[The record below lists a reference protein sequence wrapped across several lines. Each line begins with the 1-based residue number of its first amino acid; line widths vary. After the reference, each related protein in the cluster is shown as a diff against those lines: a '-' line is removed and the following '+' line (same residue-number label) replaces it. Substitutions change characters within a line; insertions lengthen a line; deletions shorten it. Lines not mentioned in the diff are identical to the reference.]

1 MNNMNK
7 LLTEAI
13 GTFFLVFIICLVVA
27 SGTPMAPLFIGL
39 GLMVMVF
46 MGGHVS
52 GAHYNPAVTL
62 AVLMRGK
69 IKAPEAIQYMVV
81 QVIAALAAAFLAS
94 FISNKTIP
102 ITYNKE
108 LGLTSALLVEAIF
121 TFALALVVLN
131 VATAKSSANN
141 SYYGLA
147 IGMTVAAAAAAG
159 GPISG
164 GAFNPAVGLGI
175 GIVSAIKTGADAS
188 HLWIYIAMPLLGGA
202 AAAVVFKAQ
211 HGNSAD

>member
-1 MNNMNK
+1 MNK

-27 SGTPMAPLFIGL
+27 TAAPMAPLFIGL

-46 MGGHVS
+46 MGGPIS
-52 GAHYNPAVTL
+52 GAHFNPAVTL

-69 IKAPEAIQYMVV
+69 ISPPL
-81 QVIAALAAAFLAS
+81 AARYVLSQLLGALLAAFLAS
-94 FISNKTIP
+94 FIANKTIP
-102 ITYNKE
+102 IARNPEFT
-108 LGLTSALLVEAIF
+108 LAAALLVEAIF

-131 VATAKSSANN
+131 VATVKSSANN

-159 GPISG
+159 GGISG

-175 GIVSAIKTGADAS
+175 GLVSTIKTGADAT

-202 AAAVVFKAQ
+202 LAALTFKAQ
-211 HGNSAD
+211 HGATAD